1 MWLWTRITSDNEI
14 DEEFEILLTQ
24 LREDDK
30 YP

>member
-30 YP
+30 IP

>member
-1 MWLWTRITSDNEI
+1 MWLWTRITNDNEI

-30 YP
+30 IT

>member
-1 MWLWTRITSDNEI
+1 MWLWNRINNGNEI

-30 YP
+30 IT

>member
-1 MWLWTRITSDNEI
+1 MWLWNRITNDNEI

-30 YP
+30 IT

>member
-1 MWLWTRITSDNEI
+1 MWLWNRINNDNEI

-30 YP
+30 IT